1 MIFHKPALLQETLEY
16 LRPKASGLYIDAT
29 AGGGGHTKAIL
40 ESGAKVL
47 AIDRDPEAIE
57 YLRKEYQ
64 QTLDNSQML
73 TLARGNFSQ
82 IGKIAKEHEF
92 DSVDGILFDLG
103 VSSHQLS
110 VAARGFSIYRDGPLD
125 MRMDPALNIK
135 AENLVNDF
143 DERRLYEIFKTYGQ
157 EKYSRFIARAIIS
170 ARQVAPIKSTGQLAG
185 LVEKTV
191 YRSVRSRSRIH
202 SATRVFQALRIVV
215 NAEILNLEECLPQT
229 VNLLKS
235 GGRLVVI
242 SFHSLEDGIVK
253 RFFKETRELKVLTE
267 RPIGPAAKELQ
278 ENPRVRSAKLRAAEK
293 VSD

>member
-1 MIFHKPALLQETLEY
+1 MIFHKPALLHEVLEY

-40 ESGAKVL
+40 ELGAKVL
-47 AIDRDPEAIE
+47 AIDRDPDSIDYINRNLQPELKINLKMVNA
-57 YLRKEYQ
+57 
-64 QTLDNSQML
+64 
-73 TLARGNFSQ
+73 NFS
-82 IGKIAKEHEF
+82 KIKSIAGNLGINE
-92 DSVDGILFDLG
+92 VDGILLDLG
-103 VSSHQLS
+103 VSSHQLN
-110 VAARGFSIYRDGPLD
+110 VASRGFSIYRDGPLD

-135 AENLVNDF
+135 AENIVNDF

-157 EKYSRFIARAIIS
+157 EKYSRSIARALIS
-170 ARQVAPIKSTGQLAG
+170 ARQIAPIKTTGQLAG
-185 LVEKTV
+185 IVKKTIK
-191 YRSVRSRSRIH
+191 RSVRERSRIH
-202 SATRVFQALRIVV
+202 SATRVFQALRIVI
-215 NAEILNLEECLPQT
+215 NAEILNLEECLPLT
-229 VNLLKS
+229 VSLLKN

-293 VSD
+293 ISG